1 MPEVNAVTPTA
12 AVPADRLALGSVD
25 ARNPHVSPANAAG
38 FCFCPTCFAEE

>member
-12 AVPADRLALGSVD
+12 AAPADRLALASSDV
-25 ARNPHVSPANAAG
+25 RNPDVSPANAAG